1 MMDDWS
7 DDIYSALTARSQ
19 ALFKNKHLLPV
30 AVWVAESTAE
40 TAGAPDVVRGLEGR
54 IAPNKAL
61 EALERLRDGGMMLE
75 LPFPGP
81 PHARIFQRK
90 PTLFWSVAVEFASD
104 AGKAAL
110 TSPPASATDGDTEA
124 R

>member
-7 DDIYSALTARSQ
+7 DDIYGALTTRSQ

-30 AVWVAESTAE
+30 AVWVAESPSE
-40 TAGAPDVVRGLEGR
+40 TTGAPDVVRGLEGR

-61 EALERLRDGGMMLE
+61 EALERLRDGGMMIE

-81 PHARIFQRK
+81 PHTRIFQRK
-90 PTLFWSVAVEFASD
+90 ATLFWSVAVEFASD
-104 AGKAAL
+104 AGKA
-110 TSPPASATDGDTEA
+110 G
-124 R
+124 

>member
-7 DDIYSALTARSQ
+7 DDIYGALASRSQ

-30 AVWVAESTAE
+30 AVWVAESPTE
-40 TAGAPDVVRGLEGR
+40 TTGAPDVVRGLGGR

-61 EALERLRDGGMMLE
+61 EALERLRDGGMMIE

-90 PTLFWSVAVEFASD
+90 TTLFWSVAVEFASE
-104 AGKAAL
+104 AGKAAPA
-110 TSPPASATDGDTEA
+110 SPPASADMDEEA